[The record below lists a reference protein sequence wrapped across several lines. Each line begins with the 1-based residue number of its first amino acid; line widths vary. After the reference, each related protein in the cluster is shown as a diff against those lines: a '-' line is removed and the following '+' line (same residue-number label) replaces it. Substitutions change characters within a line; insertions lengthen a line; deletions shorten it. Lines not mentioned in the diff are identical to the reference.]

1 MKTIRVRLD
10 CVRQESTRREF
21 RSSERI
27 TEWESGRLISVGRY
41 SLEVRERDTFFSG
54 GDEILES
61 VIDLE
66 RKHIF
71 QFFNTGVIHFLF
83 LEKYELSLLA
93 KR

>member
-71 QFFNTGVIHFLF
+71 QFFNTGVIHFL
-83 LEKYELSLLA
+83 LPEKYELSLLA